1 MMMTV
6 DPSEPSAE
14 YKRSQIAALINLTEE
29 QKTIID
35 LYLLEEKTGMRHWQ
49 LDPEDPNVYMEW
61 MNGTNLLRN
70 KVTARVN
77 MTKAQKIAMNNN
89 SKGQKGNSIVNGN
102 SYKTP
107 PGVQEH
113 PSLRQGPPQ
122 SQQQPARVP
131 PPAERIIRTSSGK
144 EIPAS
149 ERPDLARAI
158 QSHLNQPKHKAPKRY
173 RRASR

>member
-1 MMMTV
+1 MTV
-6 DPSEPSAE
+6 DPSEPSAD
-14 YKRSQIAALINLTEE
+14 YKKRQIAELIHLTEE
-29 QKTIID
+29 QRTIID

-89 SKGQKGNSIVNGN
+89 SKSQQSRNGN
-102 SYKTP
+102 NT
-107 PGVQEH
+107 Q
-113 PSLRQGPPQ
+113 Q
-122 SQQQPARVP
+122 SQQQQLSQTTG
-131 PPAERIIRTSSGK
+131 ERIIRTSSGK

-149 ERPDLARAI
+149 ERPDLDRAA
-158 QSHLNQPKHKAPKRY
+158 HKPKGRY
-173 RRASR
+173 PRRSR